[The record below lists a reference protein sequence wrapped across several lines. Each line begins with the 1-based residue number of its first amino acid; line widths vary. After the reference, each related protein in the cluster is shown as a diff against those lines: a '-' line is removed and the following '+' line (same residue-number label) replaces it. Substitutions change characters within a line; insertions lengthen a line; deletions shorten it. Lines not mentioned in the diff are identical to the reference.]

1 MKKNLLLLSYA
12 IKQREIIQILRI
24 MKCTVLLL
32 FLLILQAHASV
43 SSQNARVN
51 MSRNQL
57 PLKEFMAEIE
67 KQTDYLFIYSDAEI
81 NASRQVT
88 VKKGTHRV
96 ADLLREVLSKN
107 NISYNFADN
116 YISLHVRKEA
126 DVQSLAVSPQQKKNT
141 VLVSGTIVDTA
152 GEPII
157 GANIKLKGAQGTGTI
172 TDVEGNFKLEVPTNG
187 VLIVS
192 FIG

>member
-1 MKKNLLLLSYA
+1 
-12 IKQREIIQILRI
+12 
-24 MKCTVLLL
+24 
-32 FLLILQAHASV
+32 
-43 SSQNARVN
+43 

-126 DVQSLAVSPQQKKNT
+126 DAQSLAVSPQQKKNT

-152 GEPII
+152 GDPII

-192 FIG
+192 FIGYQQQEVAVNGKTMLKIKMAEDAEMIDEVVVTAL